1 MKKFLVLGLA
11 IVLFSP
17 QSLYAASIGGAE
29 TLGQGKLAVGFD
41 QEFGFNR
48 KMKFQK
54 ASEIEAN
61 TEYKDAKVNE
71 FYRSMGKISYGVID
85 NIDVYAKLG
94 VANYD
99 AEGKQYR
106 DGAYRG
112 KVDYDGKYAFAY
124 GFGLK
129 GTHNFQDG
137 WLVGLD
143 AQFLTHKNNYK
154 ANWEHVSGYKESYSG
169 KVTTYE
175 WHVAPYVG
183 KTIDK
188 FTIYAGGKYSDVR
201 SKIKASDDDGSWW
214 MKIKAKNN
222 FGVFTGLDI
231 KMIEHVTLN
240 VEGRFI
246 DETAMSAGLSYK
258 F

>member
-48 KMKFQK
+48 KMKYHKMSVTDSSNEF
-54 ASEIEAN
+54 
-61 TEYKDAKVNE
+61 KDAKIKNM
-71 FYRSMGKISYGVID
+71 YRSMGKISYGVID

-94 VANYD
+94 AANFD
-99 AEGKQYR
+99 FEGKQY
-106 DGAYRG
+106 DNGVYNSKA
-112 KVDYDGKYAFAY
+112 DYKGKYAFAY

-129 GTHNFQDG
+129 ATHNFQDG

-143 AQFLTHKNNYK
+143 AQFLNHKNNYK
-154 ANWEHVSGYKESYSG
+154 ANWEDVDGDKGSFSG
-169 KVTTYE
+169 KITTYE

-183 KTIDK
+183 KKIDK
-188 FTIYAGGKYSDVR
+188 FIIYAGGKYSDLR
-201 SKIKASDDDGSWW
+201 TKDKISDGSWW
-214 MKIKAKNN
+214 MKTKAKHN

-231 KMIEHVTLN
+231 KMIEHVTVN